1 MAIYDHEIEQV
12 SSFKYLG
19 VYVDSDL
26 GWHTQVTS
34 VCTRVHLRFLCRF
47 RLFGVSKHIISIF
60 FRAVIELIFRYGM
73 TSWFA
78 NLTVQSKAQ
87 KSSLV
92 RTAGKMMGT
101 CRSS

>member
-1 MAIYDHEIEQV
+1 M
-12 SSFKYLG
+12 
-19 VYVDSDL
+19 
-26 GWHTQVTS
+26 
-34 VCTRVHLRFLCRF
+34 
-47 RLFGVSKHIISIF
+47 
-60 FRAVIELIFRYGM
+60 IELIFRYGM

-101 CRSS
+101 AAPLNPQELFDQAICRQATSI